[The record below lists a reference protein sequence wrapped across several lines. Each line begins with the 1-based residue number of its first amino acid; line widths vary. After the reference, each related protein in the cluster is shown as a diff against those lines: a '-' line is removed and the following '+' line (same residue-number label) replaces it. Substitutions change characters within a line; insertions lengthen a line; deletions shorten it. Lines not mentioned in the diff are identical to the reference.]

1 MPTKA
6 ELVSEIYLLLA
17 AIHLHGFVMSPEM
30 AQKIFDRW
38 RTFTIFN
45 HTWYIDTLTCCIAV
59 VIGERPESPEAVM
72 DSFNAIL
79 QQVIKPRLQD

>member
-17 AIHLHGFVMSPEM
+17 AIHLYGFVMDPEM

-38 RTFTIFN
+38 RTFTIL
-45 HTWYIDTLTCCIAV
+45 DTL
-59 VIGERPESPEAVM
+59 
-72 DSFNAIL
+72 AI
-79 QQVIKPRLQD
+79 QIR